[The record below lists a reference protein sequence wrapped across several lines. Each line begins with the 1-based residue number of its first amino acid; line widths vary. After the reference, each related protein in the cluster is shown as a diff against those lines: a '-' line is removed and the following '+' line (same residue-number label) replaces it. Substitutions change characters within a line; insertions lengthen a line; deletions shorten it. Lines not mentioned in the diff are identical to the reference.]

1 MSGGGRSL
9 CVSLTGH
16 VSCILSRNGIREI
29 YPAHQETLFVGI
41 KCAFYKYNL
50 SKEAAMNNDQFK
62 GQWKQF
68 KGELK
73 SKWGDLTDDDLLEAE
88 GDYDK
93 FLGVVQKRYGDKKE
107 ELKNWAED
115 WYSKREREEIIE
127 KKATES
133 RNQK

>member
-1 MSGGGRSL
+1 M
-9 CVSLTGH
+9 
-16 VSCILSRNGIREI
+16 N
-29 YPAHQETLFVGI
+29 
-41 KCAFYKYNL
+41 
-50 SKEAAMNNDQFK
+50 KEQFE
-62 GQWKQF
+62 GSWKQF

-73 SKWGDLTDDDLLEAE
+73 KQWGHFTDNDLLEAE

-107 ELKNWAED
+107 DVEQWTKD
-115 WYSKREREEIIE
+115 WYSKREREDVAA

>member
-1 MSGGGRSL
+1 
-9 CVSLTGH
+9 
-16 VSCILSRNGIREI
+16 
-29 YPAHQETLFVGI
+29 
-41 KCAFYKYNL
+41 
-50 SKEAAMNNDQFK
+50 MNNDQFK

-73 SKWGDLTDDDLLEAE
+73 NKWGQLTDDDLLEAE

-115 WYSKREREEIIE
+115 WYSKREREEVIA

>member
-1 MSGGGRSL
+1 
-9 CVSLTGH
+9 
-16 VSCILSRNGIREI
+16 
-29 YPAHQETLFVGI
+29 
-41 KCAFYKYNL
+41 
-50 SKEAAMNNDQFK
+50 MNNDQFK

-93 FLGVVQKRYGDKKE
+93 FLGVIQKRYGDKKE

-115 WYSKREREEIIE
+115 WYSKRERDEIVSR
-127 KKATES
+127 KATES
-133 RNQK
+133 INQK